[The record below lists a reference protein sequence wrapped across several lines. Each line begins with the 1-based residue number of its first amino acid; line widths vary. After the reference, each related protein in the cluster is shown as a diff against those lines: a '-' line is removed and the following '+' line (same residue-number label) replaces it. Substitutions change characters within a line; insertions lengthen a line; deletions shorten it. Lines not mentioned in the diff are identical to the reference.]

1 MNPVSL
7 TQLEILHLYQ
17 NKTKAKTNNKKKK
30 PYKLTSALGELK
42 IALSTGSQSKVKVQS
57 PRGRTPGSS
66 SAYS

>member
-17 NKTKAKTNNKKKK
+17 NKTKAKTNKKKK